1 MNIHINSVNIH
12 FFHFCLLNLMKN
24 SVYEKEKGAYTILK
38 QMVDNGFVTASGRG
52 DGKKYYAAVR

>member
-1 MNIHINSVNIH
+1 MNIH

-52 DGKKYYAAVR
+52 EGKKYYAVER

>member
-1 MNIHINSVNIH
+1 
-12 FFHFCLLNLMKN
+12 MKN

-52 DGKKYYAAVR
+52 EEKKYYAAVR